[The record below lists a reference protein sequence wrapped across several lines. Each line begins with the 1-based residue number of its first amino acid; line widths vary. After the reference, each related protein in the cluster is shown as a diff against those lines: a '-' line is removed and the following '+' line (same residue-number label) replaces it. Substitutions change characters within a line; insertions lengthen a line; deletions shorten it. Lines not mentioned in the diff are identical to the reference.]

1 MAFEINALTIIVMA
15 AFGGICAYL
24 ANQNIAVFNDGIR
37 PMYGPYI
44 NGEIDRKTL
53 FASSFALS
61 FGLVVGFGIPTS
73 IAGRIIIVHTIM
85 LACDIFGA
93 LFKENKNGAIIATA
107 VGAAFGV
114 LLMFGMQ
121 GVMNLFAL
129 MPINFLNNL
138 STVGGLIIVLFCVFP
153 AIAVAYQ
160 TNAVTGII
168 VLVLTMLV
176 KHITTLFGK
185 FTVNNINV
193 VLNADGMALLFSI
206 LAMVFVAVRVSK
218 KSEGNA
224 AAAAFAVFEKNIVRI
239 KKNLLILAISGG
251 IVALATALLLVA
263 EGPAS
268 LNLTAEGKY
277 NEAAIVALGRCLGF
291 IPLVMTTAIIS
302 GVYSPA
308 GTKAVH
314 VPAILFI
321 NMGIIGLVGSF
332 VVGAL
337 SMVIEVLLLGFI
349 AKGLD
354 RFPGMKDLGDN
365 TRTAMSKILDIALL
379 VGGMLAANAIAP
391 TIGYI
396 WVIGLHFLNQTAKK
410 PVSSMAIGPIGA
422 ISIGIIVNI
431 LHVIGLFPIAK

>member
-1 MAFEINALTIIVMA
+1 MVFEINVLTIIVMA
-15 AFGGICAYL
+15 VFGGICAYL
-24 ANQNIAVFNDGIR
+24 ANQNIAVFNDGVR

-61 FGLVVGFGIPTS
+61 CGLVIGFGIPTS

-93 LFKENKNGAIIATA
+93 LFKDDKKGALIATI
-107 VGAAFGV
+107 VGAAFGI

-121 GVMNLFAL
+121 GVMSLFAL
-129 MPINFLNNL
+129 LPINFLGSL

-160 TNAVTGII
+160 TNALTGLI

-176 KHITTLFGK
+176 KHITALFGK
-185 FTVNNINV
+185 FSFNHVNV
-193 VLNADGMALLFSI
+193 ALNADGMALLFSI
-206 LAMVFVAVRVSK
+206 VAMVFVAVRSSK
-218 KSEGNA
+218 KSSGGG
-224 AAAAFAVFEKNIVRI
+224 AAAAFAVFEKNIDRI
-239 KKNLLILAISGG
+239 KKNILILAISGG
-251 IVALATALLLVA
+251 VVALATSLLLVA

-268 LNLTAEGKY
+268 LTLMAEGKY
-277 NEAAIVALGRCLGF
+277 SEAAIVALGRCLGF

-314 VPAILFI
+314 VPAILLI
-321 NMGIIGLVGSF
+321 NLGIIGLVGSF
-332 VVGAL
+332 VIGAL
-337 SMVIEVLLLGFI
+337 IMVIEVLLLGFI

-354 RFPGMKDLGDN
+354 RFPGMKELGDN
-365 TRTAMSKILDIALL
+365 TRTAMSKVLDISLL
-379 VGGMLAANAIAP
+379 VGGMMAANAIAP

-396 WVIGLHFLNQTAKK
+396 WVIGLHFLNQNSKK

-422 ISIGIIVNI
+422 ISMGIIVNV
-431 LHVIGLFPIAK
+431 LHIIGLFPVAK

>member
-61 FGLVVGFGIPTS
+61 FGLVVGFGVPTS
-73 IAGRIIIVHTIM
+73 LAGRIIIVHTIM

-93 LFKENKNGAIIATA
+93 LFKDDKRGGLISAA
-107 VGAAFGV
+107 VGAAFGI

-121 GVMNLFAL
+121 GVMQLFAL
-129 MPINFLNNL
+129 LPINFLGSL
-138 STVGGLIIVLFCVFP
+138 ATVGSLIIVLFCVFP
-153 AIAVAYQ
+153 ALAVAYQ
-160 TNAVTGII
+160 TNALTGLI
-168 VLVLTMLV
+168 VLALTMLV
-176 KHITTLFGK
+176 KHVTALFGK
-185 FTVNNINV
+185 FSFNGINV
-193 VLNADGMALLFSI
+193 ALNADGMALLFSI
-206 LAMVFVAVRVSK
+206 VAMVFVAVRSSK
-218 KSEGNA
+218 KSGGNV
-224 AAAAFAVFEKNIVRI
+224 AAAFAVFEKNIDRI
-239 KKNLLILAISGG
+239 RKNILLLAIAGG
-251 IVALATALLLVA
+251 IVALATTLLLVA

-268 LNLTAEGKY
+268 LTLTAEGKY
-277 NEAAIVALGRCLGF
+277 NEAFIISLGRCLGF

-308 GTKAVH
+308 GTKAGM
-314 VPAILFI
+314 VPALLFI
-321 NMGIIGLVGSF
+321 NLGIMGLVGSF

-337 SMVIEVLLLGFI
+337 IMVIEVLLLGFI

-354 RFPGMKDLGDN
+354 RFPGMKELGDN
-365 TRTAMSKILDIALL
+365 TRTAMSKVLDISLL

-396 WVIGLHFLNQTAKK
+396 WVIGLHFLNQNSKK

-422 ISIGIIVNI
+422 ISMGIIVNI
-431 LHVIGLFPIAK
+431 LHVIGLFPVAK